1 MELYLQLKR
10 DYKPAEYLS
19 CVKDHKL
26 RKTLTK
32 YRLSDH
38 GLAIE
43 RGRHRQRWQPQE
55 QRLCS
60 LCSQKELET
69 EEHFLLHC
77 DYYHHI
83 RAAYLPKFKLIQTN
97 FMALPNADKL
107 RHILGENS
115 KTICISL
122 SQTKTVSQWT
132 NLKHHRFFHVVQS
145 LCVCICVCVCIY
157 IYIYIYIYVYYVY
170 SLYMSICICICV
182 YIYMYLVYLCLCL
195 SLSVLYSL
203 SLSIYLSLSSL
214 PPPPPYLFPSFFL
227 KQCLNIFSWLWK
239 KRKERC
245 MYLFISQIYSCLC
258 II

>member
-38 GLAIE
+38 CLAIE
-43 RGRHRQRWQPQE
+43 RGRHRQRWQPRE
-55 QRLCS
+55 QRLCL

-83 RAAYLPKFKLIQTN
+83 RAAYLPKFKLNQTN

-115 KTICISL
+115 KTIATAARYVSACHKLRL
-122 SQTKTVSQWT
+122 SASGQT
-132 NLKHHRFFHVVQS
+132 
-145 LCVCICVCVCIY
+145 
-157 IYIYIYIYVYYVY
+157 
-170 SLYMSICICICV
+170 
-182 YIYMYLVYLCLCL
+182 
-195 SLSVLYSL
+195 
-203 SLSIYLSLSSL
+203 
-214 PPPPPYLFPSFFL
+214 
-227 KQCLNIFSWLWK
+227 
-239 KRKERC
+239 
-245 MYLFISQIYSCLC
+245 
-258 II
+258 